1 MPDTKL
7 HTISVLVEN
16 HFGVLARISGL
27 FSARGYNIESL
38 CVGITEDPT
47 VSRMTVVVKGDDK
60 VLQQIINQ
68 LNKLVEV
75 IEVIDLTR
83 ESYVE
88 RELVLIKTEADAKR
102 RTELLEIT
110 NIFRAKVVDMSPK
123 AIMLEVTGSQDKIRA
138 FIDMVRPFNIQELAR
153 TGRIALGRSRNRDT
167 DTETQENP
175 EKAESGTEE

>member
-38 CVGITEDPT
+38 CVGITEDPA

-83 ESYVE
+83 ESVIGGSLQ
-88 RELVLIKTEADAKR
+88 RD
-102 RTELLEIT
+102 
-110 NIFRAKVVDMSPK
+110 FRASLSTWVACSC
-123 AIMLEVTGSQDKIRA
+123 ASSA
-138 FIDMVRPFNIQELAR
+138 
-153 TGRIALGRSRNRDT
+153 
-167 DTETQENP
+167 
-175 EKAESGTEE
+175 

>member
-1 MPDTKL
+1 ML
-7 HTISVLVEN
+7 HTISVLVDN

-47 VSRMTVVVKGDDK
+47 ISRMTVVVQGDDN
-60 VLQQIINQ
+60 VLQQIVNQ
-68 LNKLVEV
+68 LNKMVEV
-75 IEVIDLTR
+75 IEVLDLTQ

-110 NIFRAKVVDMSPK
+110 NIFRAKVVDMSSE
-123 AIMLEVTGSQDKIRA
+123 AVIIEVTGSQDKIQA
-138 FIDMVRPFNIQELAR
+138 FVDMIRPFGIQEVAR
-153 TGRIALGRSRNRDT
+153 TGRIALGRSMNGSPDSAGAK
-167 DTETQENP
+167 DV
-175 EKAESGTEE
+175 